1 MADALLSAS
10 LQVLFDRLA
19 SPELVNF
26 IRAQKLSP
34 ELLTNFKRKLLVVH
48 KALND
53 AEMKQFSDPLV
64 KEWLDQVKDVVY
76 HAEDLLDEIATEAL
90 RCELEDA
97 EVQPGGIYQVWN
109 KFSTRVR
116 APFANQCMES
126 RVKGLITILE
136 NIAQEK
142 VELGLKEGDGEKL
155 SPKLPS
161 SSLVDE
167 SFVCGRDEIKEELVK
182 WLRSDKETAAANNVI
197 DVMSI
202 VGMGGSG
209 KTTLAQ
215 LLYNDD
221 RVKGHFHLKAW
232 VCVSTE
238 FLLIGVTKSILEAIG
253 CTPTS
258 DHSLDL
264 LQRQLKDHIGNKKF
278 LLVLDDVWDV
288 ESLDWESWDRL
299 RTPLDAAAQGSK
311 IVVTSRSETVAKVM
325 RAIHTHQLRTLSPED
340 SWSLFTK
347 LAFPNGDSCAY
358 PQLEPI
364 GREIVKKCQGLPLA
378 VKALG
383 SLLYSKPERREWE
396 DILNSKIWHS
406 QTDHEILPSLRLS
419 YQHLSLPVKRCF
431 AYCSIFPK
439 DYEFH
444 QEKLILLWMAEGLLH
459 SGQSNRRMEEV
470 GDSYFN
476 ELLAKSFFQRC
487 IRREESC
494 FVMHDLIH
502 DLAEHISQEFCI
514 RLEDCKVQKIS
525 DKARHF
531 PHFKSDNDWRVVFET
546 FEPVGEDIPSHAFY
560 MLSQRVL
567 QNILPKFKSL
577 RVLSL
582 CEYRIIDVPDS
593 IHNLKQLRYL
603 DLSTTLIKR
612 LPESIC
618 CLCNLQTM
626 MLSKCRNLLELP
638 SKMGKLINLRYLD
651 ISETKSL
658 KEMPNDMDQLK
669 SLQKLPNFIVGQK
682 GGFRSGGLRKL
693 SEIRG
698 RLEISKMENVV
709 GVEDALQANMKDKKY
724 LDELS
729 LNWSQGIS
737 HDATQDDILNRL
749 TPHPNLKKLSIGGYP
764 GLTFPDW
771 LGDGSFSNLVSLQL
785 SNCGNCSTLPPLGQ
799 LPRLVHI
806 KISKTSGVVMVGSE
820 FYGNSSSSLHPSF
833 PSLQTLSFEDM
844 SNWEKWLCCGGIC
857 GEFPR
862 LQELSIRKC
871 PKLTGELP
879 MHLSSLQELNLKD
892 CPQLL
897 VPTLNVPAAR
907 ALQLKRQTCG
917 FTASQTSEI
926 EISDVSQLK
935 QLPVVPHNLYIRKC
949 GSVESL
955 LEEEILQTNIHDL
968 YISDCSFLRSLY
980 KVGLPTTL
988 KSLSISNCT
997 KVDLLLPELFR
1008 CHHPVLENLS
1018 IEGGSCD
1025 SLSLSFSILDI
1036 FPRLTDFQISDLEGL
1051 EELCIS
1057 ISEGDPT
1064 SLRNLEIQGCPNLVY
1079 IELPAL
1085 DSMCH
1090 EISNCSKLRILRVLA
1105 HTHSS
1110 LQELCLKDCPE
1121 LLLHREGLPSNLRRL
1136 DIRRCNQLTSQVDWD
1151 LQRLTSLTHFTINGG
1166 CEGVELFPKEN
1177 LPNLKSLDNKGL
1189 QQLTSLRQL
1198 GIENCPE
1205 LQFSTGSVLQR
1216 LISLKILG
1224 IYECGRLQSLT
1235 EAGLHHLT
1243 TLESLRI
1250 WECPRLQ
1257 YLTKE
1262 RLPDSLSDLYVYN
1275 CPPLE
1280 QRLQFEKG
1288 EEWRYISHIREIVID
1303 WTGKSPIMYFRLDE
1317 PLTRRNF
1324 KESCKKDWF
1333 CAVAIYTDNV
1343 LAEEISSL
1351 LWKTERKAC
1360 RQAQIIQETSF
1371 SLCFQF
1377 YSIQLSFNSHSTY
1390 DNSLPLSFS
1399 ILDISPGLTNFT
1411 INGLKGLEKLC
1422 ISISERDPTSLHKL
1436 EINGCS
1442 DLVYIQLPALESM
1455 SHLIHNCSKLRLL
1468 ANTHSSL
1475 QKLSLG
1481 DCRELLFHREGLPP
1495 NLRELQICRCNQ
1507 LTSQVDWDLQR
1518 LTSLTHFTIFGGC
1531 QDVELFPKECLL
1543 PSSLTYLYIYG
1554 LPNLKSLD
1562 NKGLQHLVSLKKLR
1576 IQDCPSL
1583 QSLTG
1588 SVIQHL
1594 IFLKELQIYSCPRLQ
1609 SLTEA
1614 GLHHLTT
1621 LETLDL

>member
-26 IRAQKLSP
+26 IRGQKLSH
-34 ELLTNFKRKLLVVH
+34 ELLTDFKRKLLVVH

-53 AEMKQFSDPLV
+53 AEVKQFSDPLV
-64 KEWLDQVKDVVY
+64 KEWLVQVKDVVY

-90 RCELEDA
+90 RCEIEAA
-97 EVQPGGIYQVWN
+97 EVQTGGIYQVWN
-109 KFSTRVR
+109 KFSTRVK
-116 APFANQCMES
+116 APFANQNMES
-126 RVKGLITILE
+126 RVKGLMTRLE
-136 NIAQEK
+136 NIAKEK
-142 VELGLKEGDGEKL
+142 VELELKEGDGEKL

-161 SSLVDE
+161 SSLVDD
-167 SFVCGRDEIKEELVK
+167 SFVYGRGEIREELVK
-182 WLRSDKETAAANNVI
+182 WLLSDKETAAANNVI

-221 RVKGHFHLKAW
+221 RVKEHFHMKAW

-253 CTPTS
+253 CRPTS

-264 LQRQLKDHIGNKKF
+264 LQHQLKDNLGNKKF

-299 RTPLDAAAQGSK
+299 RTPLHAAAQGSK

-325 RAIHTHQLRTLSPED
+325 RAIHTHQLGTLSPED
-340 SWSLFTK
+340 N
-347 LAFPNGDSCAY
+347 PCAY

-396 DILNSKIWHS
+396 DILNSKTWHS

-444 QEKLILLWMAEGLLH
+444 KEKLILLWMAEGLLH

-476 ELLAKSFFQRC
+476 ELLAKSFFQKC
-487 IRREESC
+487 IRGEKSC

-502 DLAEHISQEFCI
+502 DLAQHISQEFCI
-514 RLEDCKVQKIS
+514 RLEDCKLQKIS

-531 PHFKSDNDWRVVFET
+531 LHFKSDDDGAVVFKT
-546 FEPVGEDIPSHAFY
+546 FEPVGEAKHLRTILQVERLWHHPFY
-560 MLSQRVL
+560 LLSTRVL

-582 CEYRIIDVPDS
+582 CEYCITDVPDS

-603 DLSTTLIKR
+603 DFSTTMIKR

-626 MLSKCRNLLELP
+626 MLSQCYDLLELP

-651 ISETKSL
+651 ISGTKSL
-658 KEMPNDMDQLK
+658 KEMPNDIEQLK
-669 SLQKLPNFIVGQK
+669 SLQRLPHFIVGQES
-682 GGFRSGGLRKL
+682 GFRFGELWKL

-729 LNWSQGIS
+729 LNWSHYRIGDYVRQSG
-737 HDATQDDILNRL
+737 ATDDILNRL

-771 LGDGSFSNLVSLQL
+771 LGDESFSNLVSLQL

-799 LPRLVHI
+799 LACLKRLE
-806 KISKTSGVVMVGSE
+806 ISDMKGVVGVGSE
-820 FYGNSSSSLHPSF
+820 FYGNSSSSHHPSF
-833 PSLQTLSFEDM
+833 PSLQTLSFKKM
-844 SNWEKWLCCGGIC
+844 YNWEKWLCCGGVC
-857 GEFPR
+857 GEFPC
-862 LQELSIRKC
+862 LQELSIRLC

-879 MHLSSLQELNLKD
+879 MHLSSLQELNLED

-907 ALQLKRQTCG
+907 ELQLKRQTCG

-935 QLPVVPHNLYIRKC
+935 QLPVVPHYLYIRKC
-949 GSVESL
+949 DSVESL
-955 LEEEILQTNIHDL
+955 LEEEILQINMYSLEIC
-968 YISDCSFLRSLY
+968 DCSFYRSPN

-988 KSLSISNCT
+988 KLLSISDCT
-997 KVDLLLPELFR
+997 KLDLLLPELFR

-1018 IEGGSCD
+1018 INGGTCD

-1036 FPRLTDFQISDLEGL
+1036 FPRLTDFKIKDLKGI

-1057 ISEGDPT
+1057 ISEGHPT
-1064 SLRNLEIQGCPNLVY
+1064 SLRRLRIEGCLNLVY
-1079 IELPAL
+1079 IQLPAL

-1090 EISNCSKLRILRVLA
+1090 QIYNCSKLRLLA

-1110 LQELCLKDCPE
+1110 LQNLSLMTCPK
-1121 LLLHREGLPSNLRRL
+1121 LLLHREGLPSNLREL
-1136 DIRRCNQLTSQVDWD
+1136 EIWGCNQLTSQVDWD
-1151 LQRLTSLTHFTINGG
+1151 LQRLTSLTHFTIEGG
-1166 CEGVELFPKEN
+1166 CEGVELFPKECLLPSSLTYLSIYS

-1189 QQLTSLRQL
+1189 QQLTSLRELWIQY
-1198 GIENCPE
+1198 CPE
-1205 LQFSTGSVLQR
+1205 LQFSTGSVLQC
-1216 LISLKILG
+1216 LLSLKKLG
-1224 IYECGRLQSLT
+1224 IDSCGRLQSLT

-1243 TLESLRI
+1243 TLETLRI
-1250 WECPRLQ
+1250 FDCPKLQ

-1262 RLPDSLSDLYVYN
+1262 RLPDSLSSLYVRW
-1275 CPPLE
+1275 CPSLE
-1280 QRLQFEKG
+1280 QRLQFENG
-1288 EEWRYISHIREIVID
+1288 QEWRYISHIPRIEID
-1303 WTGKSPIMYFRLDE
+1303 D
-1317 PLTRRNF
+1317 
-1324 KESCKKDWF
+1324 
-1333 CAVAIYTDNV
+1333 V
-1343 LAEEISSL
+1343 L
-1351 LWKTERKAC
+1351 
-1360 RQAQIIQETSF
+1360 F
-1371 SLCFQF
+1371 
-1377 YSIQLSFNSHSTY
+1377 
-1390 DNSLPLSFS
+1390 
-1399 ILDISPGLTNFT
+1399 
-1411 INGLKGLEKLC
+1411 
-1422 ISISERDPTSLHKL
+1422 
-1436 EINGCS
+1436 
-1442 DLVYIQLPALESM
+1442 
-1455 SHLIHNCSKLRLL
+1455 
-1468 ANTHSSL
+1468 
-1475 QKLSLG
+1475 
-1481 DCRELLFHREGLPP
+1481 
-1495 NLRELQICRCNQ
+1495 
-1507 LTSQVDWDLQR
+1507 
-1518 LTSLTHFTIFGGC
+1518 
-1531 QDVELFPKECLL
+1531 
-1543 PSSLTYLYIYG
+1543 
-1554 LPNLKSLD
+1554 
-1562 NKGLQHLVSLKKLR
+1562 
-1576 IQDCPSL
+1576 
-1583 QSLTG
+1583 
-1588 SVIQHL
+1588 
-1594 IFLKELQIYSCPRLQ
+1594 
-1609 SLTEA
+1609 
-1614 GLHHLTT
+1614 
-1621 LETLDL
+1621 

>member
-26 IRAQKLSP
+26 IRGQKLSH
-34 ELLTNFKRKLLVVH
+34 ELLTDFKRKLLVVH

-53 AEMKQFSDPLV
+53 AEVKQFSDPLV
-64 KEWLDQVKDVVY
+64 KEWLVQVKDVVY

-90 RCELEDA
+90 RCEIEAA
-97 EVQPGGIYQVWN
+97 EVQTGGIYQVWN
-109 KFSTRVR
+109 KFSTRVK
-116 APFANQCMES
+116 APFANQNMES
-126 RVKGLITILE
+126 RVKGLMTRLE
-136 NIAQEK
+136 NIAKEK
-142 VELGLKEGDGEKL
+142 VELELKEGDGEKL

-161 SSLVDE
+161 SSLVDD
-167 SFVCGRDEIKEELVK
+167 SFVYGRGEIREELVK
-182 WLRSDKETAAANNVI
+182 WLLSDKETAAANNVI

-221 RVKGHFHLKAW
+221 RVKEHFHMKAW

-253 CTPTS
+253 CRPTS

-264 LQRQLKDHIGNKKF
+264 LQHQLKDNLGNKKF

-299 RTPLDAAAQGSK
+299 RTPLHAAAQGSK

-325 RAIHTHQLRTLSPED
+325 RAIHTHQLGTLSPED

-347 LAFPNGDSCAY
+347 LAFPNGDPCAY

-396 DILNSKIWHS
+396 DILNSKTWHS

-444 QEKLILLWMAEGLLH
+444 KEKLILLWMAEGLLH

-470 GDSYFN
+470 
-476 ELLAKSFFQRC
+476 
-487 IRREESC
+487 
-494 FVMHDLIH
+494 
-502 DLAEHISQEFCI
+502 
-514 RLEDCKVQKIS
+514 
-525 DKARHF
+525 
-531 PHFKSDNDWRVVFET
+531 
-546 FEPVGEDIPSHAFY
+546 
-560 MLSQRVL
+560 
-567 QNILPKFKSL
+567 
-577 RVLSL
+577 
-582 CEYRIIDVPDS
+582 DVPDS

-603 DLSTTLIKR
+603 DFSTTMIKR

-626 MLSKCRNLLELP
+626 MLSQCYDLLELP

-651 ISETKSL
+651 ISGTKSL
-658 KEMPNDMDQLK
+658 KEMPNDIEQLK
-669 SLQKLPNFIVGQK
+669 SLQRLPHFIVGQES
-682 GGFRSGGLRKL
+682 GFRFGELWKL

-729 LNWSQGIS
+729 LNWSHYRIGDYVRQSG
-737 HDATQDDILNRL
+737 ATDDILNRL

-771 LGDGSFSNLVSLQL
+771 LGDESFSNLVSLQL

-799 LPRLVHI
+799 LACLKRLE
-806 KISKTSGVVMVGSE
+806 ISDMKGVVGVGSE
-820 FYGNSSSSLHPSF
+820 FYGNSSSSHHPSF
-833 PSLQTLSFEDM
+833 PSLQTLSFKKM
-844 SNWEKWLCCGGIC
+844 YNWEKWLCCGGVC
-857 GEFPR
+857 GEFPC
-862 LQELSIRKC
+862 LQELSIRLC

-879 MHLSSLQELNLKD
+879 MHLSSLQELNLED

-907 ALQLKRQTCG
+907 ELQLKRQTCG

-935 QLPVVPHNLYIRKC
+935 QLPVVPHYLYIRKC
-949 GSVESL
+949 DSVESL
-955 LEEEILQTNIHDL
+955 LEEEILQINMYSLEIC
-968 YISDCSFLRSLY
+968 DCSFYRSPN

-988 KSLSISNCT
+988 KLLSISDCT
-997 KVDLLLPELFR
+997 KLDLLLPELFR

-1018 IEGGSCD
+1018 INGGTCD

-1036 FPRLTDFQISDLEGL
+1036 FPRLTDFKIKDLKGI

-1057 ISEGDPT
+1057 ISEGHPT
-1064 SLRNLEIQGCPNLVY
+1064 SLRRLRIEGCLNLVY
-1079 IELPAL
+1079 IQLPAL

-1090 EISNCSKLRILRVLA
+1090 QIYNCSKLRLLA

-1110 LQELCLKDCPE
+1110 LQNLSLMTCPK
-1121 LLLHREGLPSNLRRL
+1121 LLLHREGLPSNLREL
-1136 DIRRCNQLTSQVDWD
+1136 EIWGCNQLTSQVDWD
-1151 LQRLTSLTHFTINGG
+1151 LQRLTSLTHFTIEGG
-1166 CEGVELFPKEN
+1166 CEGVELFPKECLLPSSLTYLSIYS

-1189 QQLTSLRQL
+1189 QQLTSLRELWIQY
-1198 GIENCPE
+1198 CPE
-1205 LQFSTGSVLQR
+1205 LQFSTGSVLQC
-1216 LISLKILG
+1216 LLSLKKLG
-1224 IYECGRLQSLT
+1224 IDSCGRLQSLT

-1243 TLESLRI
+1243 TLETLRI
-1250 WECPRLQ
+1250 FDCPKLQ

-1262 RLPDSLSDLYVYN
+1262 RLPDSLSSLYVRW
-1275 CPPLE
+1275 CPSLE
-1280 QRLQFEKG
+1280 QRLQFENG
-1288 EEWRYISHIREIVID
+1288 QEWRYISHIPRIEID
-1303 WTGKSPIMYFRLDE
+1303 D
-1317 PLTRRNF
+1317 
-1324 KESCKKDWF
+1324 
-1333 CAVAIYTDNV
+1333 V
-1343 LAEEISSL
+1343 L
-1351 LWKTERKAC
+1351 
-1360 RQAQIIQETSF
+1360 F
-1371 SLCFQF
+1371 
-1377 YSIQLSFNSHSTY
+1377 
-1390 DNSLPLSFS
+1390 
-1399 ILDISPGLTNFT
+1399 
-1411 INGLKGLEKLC
+1411 
-1422 ISISERDPTSLHKL
+1422 
-1436 EINGCS
+1436 
-1442 DLVYIQLPALESM
+1442 
-1455 SHLIHNCSKLRLL
+1455 
-1468 ANTHSSL
+1468 
-1475 QKLSLG
+1475 
-1481 DCRELLFHREGLPP
+1481 
-1495 NLRELQICRCNQ
+1495 
-1507 LTSQVDWDLQR
+1507 
-1518 LTSLTHFTIFGGC
+1518 
-1531 QDVELFPKECLL
+1531 
-1543 PSSLTYLYIYG
+1543 
-1554 LPNLKSLD
+1554 
-1562 NKGLQHLVSLKKLR
+1562 
-1576 IQDCPSL
+1576 
-1583 QSLTG
+1583 
-1588 SVIQHL
+1588 
-1594 IFLKELQIYSCPRLQ
+1594 
-1609 SLTEA
+1609 
-1614 GLHHLTT
+1614 
-1621 LETLDL
+1621 

>member
-64 KEWLDQVKDVVY
+64 KEWLVQVKDAVY

-90 RCELEDA
+90 RCEIEAA

-109 KFSTRVR
+109 KFSTRVK
-116 APFANQCMES
+116 APFANQSMES

-161 SSLVDE
+161 SSLVDD
-167 SFVCGRDEIKEELVK
+167 SFVYGRDEIKEELVK
-182 WLRSDKETAAANNVI
+182 WLLSDKETAAANNVI

-221 RVKGHFHLKAW
+221 RVKEHFHLKAW

-253 CTPTS
+253 CRPTS

-264 LQRQLKDHIGNKKF
+264 LQRQLKDNLGNKKF

-299 RTPLDAAAQGSK
+299 RTPLHAAAQGSK

-325 RAIHTHQLRTLSPED
+325 RAIHTHQLGTLSPED

-431 AYCSIFPK
+431 TYCSIFPK

-487 IRREESC
+487 IRGEESC

-514 RLEDCKVQKIS
+514 RLEDCKLQKIS

-531 PHFKSDNDWRVVFET
+531 LHFKSDSNWAVLFEN
-546 FEPVGEDIPSHAFY
+546 FEPVGEAKHLRTFLEVKRLSHHPSY

-582 CEYRIIDVPDS
+582 CEYRITDVPDS

-603 DLSTTLIKR
+603 DLSTTMIKK

-626 MLSKCRNLLELP
+626 MLRNCQTLLELP
-638 SKMGKLINLRYLD
+638 SKMGRLINLRYLD
-651 ISETKSL
+651 VSGTYSL
-658 KEMPNDMDQLK
+658 KEMPNDIDQLK
-669 SLQKLPNFIVGQK
+669 SLQKLSKFPVGQK
-682 GGFRSGGLRKL
+682 SGFRLGELWKL

-709 GVEDALQANMKDKKY
+709 GDKKY

-729 LNWSQGIS
+729 LNWSGYWIGN
-737 HDATQDDILNRL
+737 DVGLTDDILNSL
-749 TPHPNLKKLSIGGYP
+749 TPHSNLKKLSIGGYP

-771 LGDGSFSNLVSLQL
+771 LGDGSLSNLVSLQL

-806 KISKTSGVVMVGSE
+806 KISKMSGVVMVGSE
-820 FYGNSSSSLHPSF
+820 FYGNSSSSLHPPF
-833 PSLQTLSFEDM
+833 PSLQTLSFQDM

-879 MHLSSLQELNLKD
+879 MHLPSLQELNLKD

-907 ALQLKRQTCG
+907 ELQLKRQTCG

-949 GSVESL
+949 DSVESL

-968 YISDCSFLRSLY
+968 CISDCSFLRSLY

-1008 CHHPVLENLS
+1008 CHHPVLEKLS
-1018 IEGGSCD
+1018 IEGGTCD
-1025 SLSLSFSILDI
+1025 SLSLSFSIFNI

-1064 SLRNLEIQGCPNLVY
+1064 SLRNLAIFRCPNLVY
-1079 IELPAL
+1079 IQLPAL

-1090 EISNCSKLRILRVLA
+1090 EICKCSKLKLLA

-1110 LQELCLKDCPE
+1110 LQKLCLWDCPE
-1121 LLLHREGLPSNLRRL
+1121 LLLHREGLPSNLREL
-1136 DIRRCNQLTSQVDWD
+1136 EIRRCNQLTPQVDWD
-1151 LQRLTSLTHFTINGG
+1151 LQRLTSLTHLTIEGG
-1166 CEGVELFPKEN
+1166 CEGVELFPKECLLPSSLTYLSIRN

-1198 GIENCPE
+1198 EIRNCPE

-1216 LISLKILG
+1216 LISLK
-1224 IYECGRLQSLT
+1224 ELT
-1235 EAGLHHLT
+1235 
-1243 TLESLRI
+1243 I
-1250 WECPRLQ
+1250 WEC
-1257 YLTKE
+1257 
-1262 RLPDSLSDLYVYN
+1262 
-1275 CPPLE
+1275 
-1280 QRLQFEKG
+1280 G
-1288 EEWRYISHIREIVID
+1288 
-1303 WTGKSPIMYFRLDE
+1303 
-1317 PLTRRNF
+1317 
-1324 KESCKKDWF
+1324 
-1333 CAVAIYTDNV
+1333 
-1343 LAEEISSL
+1343 
-1351 LWKTERKAC
+1351 
-1360 RQAQIIQETSF
+1360 
-1371 SLCFQF
+1371 
-1377 YSIQLSFNSHSTY
+1377 
-1390 DNSLPLSFS
+1390 
-1399 ILDISPGLTNFT
+1399 
-1411 INGLKGLEKLC
+1411 
-1422 ISISERDPTSLHKL
+1422 
-1436 EINGCS
+1436 
-1442 DLVYIQLPALESM
+1442 
-1455 SHLIHNCSKLRLL
+1455 
-1468 ANTHSSL
+1468 
-1475 QKLSLG
+1475 
-1481 DCRELLFHREGLPP
+1481 
-1495 NLRELQICRCNQ
+1495 
-1507 LTSQVDWDLQR
+1507 
-1518 LTSLTHFTIFGGC
+1518 
-1531 QDVELFPKECLL
+1531 
-1543 PSSLTYLYIYG
+1543 
-1554 LPNLKSLD
+1554 
-1562 NKGLQHLVSLKKLR
+1562 
-1576 IQDCPSL
+1576 
-1583 QSLTG
+1583 
-1588 SVIQHL
+1588 
-1594 IFLKELQIYSCPRLQ
+1594 RLQ

-1621 LETLDL
+1621 LETLDLYDCPKLQYLTKERLPDSLCHLGVYRCPLLEQRLQFEKGQEWRHISHIREILIDDVLY

>member
-10 LQVLFDRLA
+10 LQVLFERLA

-26 IRAQKLSP
+26 IRGQKLSQ
-34 ELLTNFKRKLLVVH
+34 ELLTDFKRKLLVVH

-53 AEMKQFSDPLV
+53 AEVKQFSDPLV
-64 KEWLDQVKDVVY
+64 KEWLVQVKDVVY

-90 RCELEDA
+90 RCEIEAA
-97 EVQPGGIYQVWN
+97 EVQTGGIYQVWN
-109 KFSTRVR
+109 KFSTRVK
-116 APFANQCMES
+116 APFANQSMES
-126 RVKGLITILE
+126 RVKGLMTRLE
-136 NIAQEK
+136 NIAKEK
-142 VELGLKEGDGEKL
+142 VELELKEGDGEQL

-161 SSLVDE
+161 SSLVDN
-167 SFVCGRDEIKEELVK
+167 SFVYGRGEIKEELVK
-182 WLRSDKETAAANNVI
+182 WLLSDKETAAANNVL

-221 RVKGHFHLKAW
+221 RVKEHFHLKAW

-253 CTPTS
+253 CRPTS

-264 LQRQLKDHIGNKKF
+264 LQRQLKDNLGNKKF

-288 ESLDWESWDRL
+288 ESLHWESWDRL
-299 RTPLDAAAQGSK
+299 RTPLHAAAQGSK

-325 RAIHTHQLRTLSPED
+325 RAIHTHQLGTLSPED

-347 LAFPNGDSCAY
+347 LAFPNGDPCAY

-383 SLLYSKPERREWE
+383 SLLYSKPERREWG
-396 DILNSKIWHS
+396 DILNSKTWHS

-439 DYEFH
+439 DYEFYK
-444 QEKLILLWMAEGLLH
+444 EKLILLWMAEGLLY

-476 ELLAKSFFQRC
+476 ELLAKSFLQKC
-487 IRREESC
+487 IRGEESC

-502 DLAEHISQEFCI
+502 DLAQHISQEFCI
-514 RLEDCKVQKIS
+514 RLEDYKVQKIS

-531 PHFKSDNDWRVVFET
+531 FHFKSDDDWAVVFET
-546 FEPVGEDIPSHAFY
+546 FEPVGEAKHLRTILEVKTLWHHPVYS
-560 MLSQRVL
+560 LSTRVL

-582 CEYRIIDVPDS
+582 CEYCITDVPDS

-603 DLSTTLIKR
+603 DLSTTMIKR

-626 MLSKCRNLLELP
+626 MLSKCRSLLELP

-651 ISETKSL
+651 ISGSNSL
-658 KEMPNDMDQLK
+658 KEMPNDIDQLK
-669 SLQKLPNFIVGQK
+669 SLQKLPNFTVGQK
-682 GGFRSGGLRKL
+682 SGFRYGGLWKL

-729 LNWSQGIS
+729 LNWSYEIS
-737 HDATQDDILNRL
+737 HDAIQDDILNRL

-771 LGDGSFSNLVSLQL
+771 LGDGSLSNLVSLQL

-799 LPRLVHI
+799 LPCLEHI
-806 KISKTSGVVMVGSE
+806 KISKMSGVVMVGSE

-844 SNWEKWLCCGGIC
+844 SNWEKWLCCG
-857 GEFPR
+857 EFPR
-862 LQELSIRKC
+862 LQELSIRLC

-879 MHLSSLQELNLKD
+879 MHLSSLQELNLED

-907 ALQLKRQTCG
+907 GLQLKRQTCG
-917 FTASQTSEI
+917 FTASQTSKI

-935 QLPVVPHNLYIRKC
+935 QLPLVPHYLYIRKC
-949 GSVESL
+949 DSVESL
-955 LEEEILQTNIHDL
+955 LEEEMLQTNMYSLEIRE
-968 YISDCSFLRSLY
+968 CSFYRSPN
-980 KVGLPTTL
+980 KVGLPSTL

-1018 IEGGSCD
+1018 INGGTCD

-1036 FPRLTDFQISDLEGL
+1036 FPRLTDFEINGLKGL

-1064 SLRNLEIQGCPNLVY
+1064 SLRKLKIEGCPNLVY
-1079 IELPAL
+1079 IQLPAL

-1090 EISNCSKLRILRVLA
+1090 EICNCSNLKLMA

-1110 LQELCLKDCPE
+1110 LQNLCLEDCPE
-1121 LLLHREGLPSNLRRL
+1121 LLLHREGLPSNLREL
-1136 DIRRCNQLTSQVDWD
+1136 EIGRCNHFTSQVDWD
-1151 LQRLTSLTHFTINGG
+1151 LQRLTSLTHFTIRGG
-1166 CEGVELFPKEN
+1166 CEDVELFPKECLLPSSLTYLSIAN
-1177 LPNLKSLDNKGL
+1177 LPNLKSLDSKGL
-1189 QQLTSLRQL
+1189 QQLTSLLQL
-1198 GIENCPE
+1198 HIQNCPE

-1216 LISLKILG
+1216 LISLKELG
-1224 IYECGRLQSLT
+1224 IYMC
-1235 EAGLHHLT
+1235 
-1243 TLESLRI
+1243 
-1250 WECPRLQ
+1250 
-1257 YLTKE
+1257 E
-1262 RLPDSLSDLYVYN
+1262 RL
-1275 CPPLE
+1275 
-1280 QRLQFEKG
+1280 R
-1288 EEWRYISHIREIVID
+1288 
-1303 WTGKSPIMYFRLDE
+1303 
-1317 PLTRRNF
+1317 
-1324 KESCKKDWF
+1324 
-1333 CAVAIYTDNV
+1333 
-1343 LAEEISSL
+1343 
-1351 LWKTERKAC
+1351 
-1360 RQAQIIQETSF
+1360 
-1371 SLCFQF
+1371 
-1377 YSIQLSFNSHSTY
+1377 
-1390 DNSLPLSFS
+1390 
-1399 ILDISPGLTNFT
+1399 
-1411 INGLKGLEKLC
+1411 
-1422 ISISERDPTSLHKL
+1422 
-1436 EINGCS
+1436 
-1442 DLVYIQLPALESM
+1442 
-1455 SHLIHNCSKLRLL
+1455 
-1468 ANTHSSL
+1468 
-1475 QKLSLG
+1475 
-1481 DCRELLFHREGLPP
+1481 
-1495 NLRELQICRCNQ
+1495 
-1507 LTSQVDWDLQR
+1507 
-1518 LTSLTHFTIFGGC
+1518 
-1531 QDVELFPKECLL
+1531 
-1543 PSSLTYLYIYG
+1543 
-1554 LPNLKSLD
+1554 
-1562 NKGLQHLVSLKKLR
+1562 
-1576 IQDCPSL
+1576 
-1583 QSLTG
+1583 
-1588 SVIQHL
+1588 
-1594 IFLKELQIYSCPRLQ
+1594 

-1621 LETLDL
+1621 LETLIIWGCPKLQYLTKERLPDSLSYLYVRECPSLGQRCQFEKGQEWRYISHIPKIVIDEVLF

>member
-1 MADALLSAS
+1 MDYLQKKQNIGSFNCYSGKGIFSRQPWKMGFCFEPDQFPASEGGSTKQIIELGSTPTTIAGHFGSPAASAFYATEFYMAFPEYDSYPADSVTPSYPSSKFDPAGSQSRDTQNLPSCENQSSTRTPYRNSPVCDILFIKSDVEDAQPYRILRENQNQRIEPSSRFQLRRQPANPSHNTTSVAS
-10 LQVLFDRLA
+10 NKTRIRWTQDLHKRFVESVNCLGGAEKATPKGILKLMGSEGLTIFHVKSHLQKYRIARHQPGSTEVLFDRLA
-19 SPELVNF
+19 SPELMNF
-26 IRAQKLSP
+26 IRGQKLSH
-34 ELLTNFKRKLLVVH
+34 ELLNKLKRKLLVVH

-64 KEWLDQVKDVVY
+64 KDWLVQVKDAVY

-90 RCELEDA
+90 RCEIEAADS
-97 EVQPGGIYQVWN
+97 QPGGIYQVWN
-109 KFSTRVR
+109 KFSTRVK
-116 APFANQCMES
+116 APFSNQSMES
-126 RVKGLITILE
+126 RVKDMIAKLE
-136 NIAQEK
+136 DIAEEK
-142 VELGLKEGDGEKL
+142 EKLGLKEGDGEKL
-155 SPKLPS
+155 SPRLPS

-167 SFVCGRDEIKEELVK
+167 SFVYGRDEIKEEMVK
-182 WLRSDKETAAANNVI
+182 WLLSDKETATGNNVI

-215 LLYNDD
+215 LLYNHD
-221 RVKGHFHLKAW
+221 RVKEHFHLKAW

-253 CTPTS
+253 CRPTS
-258 DHSLDL
+258 DDSLDL
-264 LQRQLKDHIGNKKF
+264 LQRQLKDNLGNKKF

-299 RTPLDAAAQGSK
+299 RTPLLAAAQGSK
-311 IVVTSRSETVAKVM
+311 IVVTSRSVTVAKVM
-325 RAIHTHQLRTLSPED
+325 RAIHTHQLGTLTPED

-383 SLLYSKPERREWE
+383 SLLYSNPERREWE
-396 DILNSKIWHS
+396 DILNSKTWHS
-406 QTDHEILPSLRLS
+406 QTDHQILPSLRLS

-444 QEKLILLWMAEGLLH
+444 KEKLILLWMAEGFLH
-459 SGQSNRRMEEV
+459 SGQSSRRMEEV

-476 ELLAKSFFQRC
+476 ELLAKSFFQKC
-487 IRREESC
+487 IRGKKLSC
-494 FVMHDLIH
+494 VVMHDLIH
-502 DLAEHISQEFCI
+502 DLAQHISQEFCI
-514 RLEDCKVQKIS
+514 RLEDCKLQKIS

-531 PHFKSDNDWRVVFET
+531 LHFKSDNDWAVVFET
-546 FEPVGEDIPSHAFY
+546 FEPVGEAKHLRTILEVKTSWSSFHW
-560 MLSQRVL
+560 LSTRVL

-582 CEYRIIDVPDS
+582 CEYHITDVPDS

-603 DLSTTLIKR
+603 DLSATWIKR

-626 MLSKCRNLLELP
+626 MLSKCRSLLELP
-638 SKMGKLINLRYLD
+638 SKMGQLINLRYLD
-651 ISETKSL
+651 ISGSNSL
-658 KEMPNDMDQLK
+658 EEMPNDIGQLK
-669 SLQKLPNFIVGQK
+669 SLQKLPNFTVGK
-682 GGFRSGGLRKL
+682 ESGFRFGELWKL

-729 LNWSQGIS
+729 LNWSHYRIGDYVRQSG
-737 HDATQDDILNRL
+737 ATDDILNRL

-799 LPRLVHI
+799 LPCLEHI
-806 KISKTSGVVMVGSE
+806 KISKMSGVVTVGSE
-820 FYGNSSSSLHPSF
+820 FYGNSFSSLHPSF

-844 SNWEKWLCCGGIC
+844 SNWEKWLCCG
-857 GEFPR
+857 EFPR
-862 LQELSIRKC
+862 LQELSIRLC

-879 MHLSSLQELNLKD
+879 MHLSSLQELNLKY

-907 ALQLKRQTCG
+907 ELQLKRQTCG
-917 FTASQTSEI
+917 FTASQTSKI

-935 QLPVVPHNLYIRKC
+935 QLPLVPHYLYIRKC
-949 GSVESL
+949 DSVESL
-955 LEEEILQTNIHDL
+955 LEEEILQTNMYSLEIC
-968 YISDCSFLRSLY
+968 DCSFYRSPN

-988 KSLSISNCT
+988 KSLSISDCT
-997 KVDLLLPELFR
+997 KLDLLLPELFR

-1018 IEGGSCD
+1018 INGGTYD

-1036 FPRLTDFQISDLEGL
+1036 FPRLVDFKINGLKGL

-1064 SLRNLEIQGCPNLVY
+1064 SLRKLKIEGCPNLVY
-1079 IELPAL
+1079 IQLPAL

-1090 EISNCSKLRILRVLA
+1090 EICNCSNLKLLA

-1110 LQELCLKDCPE
+1110 LQELRLEDCPE
-1121 LLLHREGLPSNLRRL
+1121 LLLHREGLPSNLREL
-1136 DIRRCNQLTSQVDWD
+1136 AIQGCNQLTSQMDLD
-1151 LQRLTSLTHFTINGG
+1151 LQRLTSLTHFTIFGG
-1166 CEGVELFPKEN
+1166 CEGVELFPKECLLPSSLTYLSIEN

-1189 QQLTSLRQL
+1189 QQLTSLREL
-1198 GIENCPE
+1198 CIENCPE

-1216 LISLKILG
+1216 LISLK
-1224 IYECGRLQSLT
+1224 E
-1235 EAGLHHLT
+1235 
-1243 TLESLRI
+1243 
-1250 WECPRLQ
+1250 
-1257 YLTKE
+1257 
-1262 RLPDSLSDLYVYN
+1262 
-1275 CPPLE
+1275 
-1280 QRLQFEKG
+1280 
-1288 EEWRYISHIREIVID
+1288 
-1303 WTGKSPIMYFRLDE
+1303 
-1317 PLTRRNF
+1317 
-1324 KESCKKDWF
+1324 
-1333 CAVAIYTDNV
+1333 
-1343 LAEEISSL
+1343 
-1351 LWKTERKAC
+1351 
-1360 RQAQIIQETSF
+1360 
-1371 SLCFQF
+1371 
-1377 YSIQLSFNSHSTY
+1377 
-1390 DNSLPLSFS
+1390 
-1399 ILDISPGLTNFT
+1399 
-1411 INGLKGLEKLC
+1411 
-1422 ISISERDPTSLHKL
+1422 L
-1436 EINGCS
+1436 EI
-1442 DLVYIQLPALESM
+1442 
-1455 SHLIHNCSKLRLL
+1455 
-1468 ANTHSSL
+1468 
-1475 QKLSLG
+1475 
-1481 DCRELLFHREGLPP
+1481 
-1495 NLRELQICRCNQ
+1495 
-1507 LTSQVDWDLQR
+1507 W
-1518 LTSLTHFTIFGGC
+1518 
-1531 QDVELFPKECLL
+1531 
-1543 PSSLTYLYIYG
+1543 
-1554 LPNLKSLD
+1554 
-1562 NKGLQHLVSLKKLR
+1562 
-1576 IQDCPSL
+1576 
-1583 QSLTG
+1583 
-1588 SVIQHL
+1588 
-1594 IFLKELQIYSCPRLQ
+1594 SCERLQ

-1621 LETLDL
+1621 LETLGLCWCPKLQYLTKERLPDSLSYLKVNGCPSLEQRLQFEKGQEWRYISHIPKIVIGGVLF